1 MSDASVTVVIPV
13 YNERENIA
21 ELVDRTI
28 TACRSLQRPWEVI
41 FVDDGSRDGSTEI
54 LVQAAAA
61 HAGSVKALL
70 LNRNYGQHNAILCGF
85 GAAQGDILVTLDA
98 DLQNPP
104 EEIPAL
110 VRKIDEGF
118 DVVGSVRQD
127 RQDALF
133 RKVFS
138 GVINLMV
145 RRTTGVRLHDYG
157 CMLRAYRRR
166 VVEAMLSCRERHT
179 FIPVLANLFAR
190 RVTEI
195 PVGHSERAR
204 GTSKY
209 TLLKLVNLQ
218 FDLLTCMTTAPLR
231 LLSWLGVAVSMLSI
245 GFGALLLV
253 LRFIY
258 GAEWAGQG
266 VFTLFAV
273 AFFFIGAQFVAL
285 GLMGEY
291 IGRIH
296 ADVRER
302 PRYIVDRVVG
312 ETLGETATGAVDAAP
327 GARVAGR
334 DRPQVRN

>member
-1 MSDASVTVVIPV
+1 MSERPSVSVIIPV
-13 YNERENIA
+13 YNEKDNLP
-21 ELVDRTI
+21 ELLARTLA
-28 TACRSLQRPWEVI
+28 ACRTLGRPWELI
-41 FVDDGSRDGSTEI
+41 LVDDGSRDGSTD
-54 LVQAAAA
+54 LLADAARA
-61 HAGSVKALL
+61 HPGEVKSLI

-85 GAAQGDILVTLDA
+85 AAAQGDIMVTLDA

-104 EEIPAL
+104 EEIGAL
-110 VRKIDEGF
+110 CAKMDEGY
-118 DVVGSVRQD
+118 DIVGSVRQD

-138 GVINLMV
+138 GVVNLMV
-145 RRTTGVRLHDYG
+145 RRTTGVKLHDYG

-166 VVEAMLSCRERHT
+166 VVEAMLLCRERHT
-179 FIPVLANLFAR
+179 FIPVLANLFAK

-195 PVGHSERAR
+195 PVAHAERSR

-209 TLLKLVNLQ
+209 SVLKLINLQ
-218 FDLLTCMTTAPLR
+218 FDLLTCMTAAPLR
-231 LLSWLGVAVSMLSI
+231 LVTWVGVAISALSV

-253 LRFIY
+253 LRLIY
-258 GAEWAGQG
+258 GPEWAAAG

-273 AFFFIGAQFVAL
+273 LFFFIGAQFIAF

-302 PRYIVDRVVG
+302 PRYILDRVVG
-312 ETLGETATGAVDAAP
+312 ETLGERPGIATQAHAARSS
-327 GARVAGR
+327 G
-334 DRPQVRN
+334 N

>member
-1 MSDASVTVVIPV
+1 MSAEKTSVTVVIPV
-13 YNERENIA
+13 YNEKDNIP
-21 ELVDRTI
+21 ELLERTLK
-28 TACRSLQRPWEVI
+28 ACRALGRVGRSWELI
-41 FVDDGSRDGSTEI
+41 LVDDGSRDGSSEMLAEAARNNPGEI
-54 LVQAAAA
+54 
-61 HAGSVKALL
+61 KALL

-85 GAAQGDILVTLDA
+85 GAAQGDILITLDA

-104 EEIPAL
+104 EEIGNL
-110 VRKIDEGF
+110 VAKIDEGF
-118 DVVGSVRQD
+118 DVVGSIRQD

-138 GVINLMV
+138 GIINMMV
-145 RRTTGVRLHDYG
+145 RKSTGVKLRDYG

-166 VVEAMLSCRERHT
+166 VVDAMLSCRERHT
-179 FIPVLANLFAR
+179 FIPVLANLFAK

-195 PVGHSERAR
+195 PVGHAERAR

-209 TLLKLVNLQ
+209 SVLNLINLQ

-231 LLSWLGVAVSMLSI
+231 ILSWIGAGISALSI

-253 LRFIY
+253 LRLVY
-258 GAEWAGQG
+258 GTEWAENG

-273 AFFFIGAQFVAL
+273 VFFFIGAQFIAL

-312 ETLGETATGAVDAAP
+312 ETLGECHSAKVAMAHV
-327 GARVAGR
+327 ARES
-334 DRPQVRN
+334 

>member
-1 MSDASVTVVIPV
+1 MSEMSKRPSVSVIIPV
-13 YNERENIA
+13 YNERENIGA
-21 ELVDRTI
+21 LLERTLR
-28 TACRSLQRPWEVI
+28 AGRGLNRPWELVL
-41 FVDDGSRDGSTEI
+41 VDDGSRDGSTE
-54 LVQAAAA
+54 LLSEAARA
-61 HAGSVKALL
+61 HDGEIKVLL

-104 EEIPAL
+104 EEIGAL
-110 VRKIDEGF
+110 VAKIDEGF

-138 GVINLMV
+138 GLINLMV
-145 RRTTGVRLHDYG
+145 RKSTGVKLHDYG

-179 FIPVLANLFAR
+179 FIPVLANLFAK
-190 RVTEI
+190 RVCEI
-195 PVGHSERAR
+195 PVGHAERAR
-204 GTSKY
+204 GDSKY
-209 TLLKLVNLQ
+209 SVLKLVNLQ

-231 LLSWLGVAVSMLSI
+231 MLSWIGAGISALSI
-245 GFGALLLV
+245 GFGALLLI
-253 LRFIY
+253 LRLVY
-258 GAEWAGQG
+258 GPEWAEHG
-266 VFTLFAV
+266 VFTLFAI
-273 AFFFIGAQFVAL
+273 AFFFIGAQFIAL

-312 ETLGETATGAVDAAP
+312 ETLGERHGT
-327 GARVAGR
+327 RVAVT
-334 DRPQVRN
+334 PAAAAHT

>member
-1 MSDASVTVVIPV
+1 MSDRGSVSVVIPV
-13 YNERENIA
+13 YNEMANLP
-21 ELVDRTI
+21 ELLRRTVE
-28 TACRSLQRPWEVI
+28 ACRSLGRPWELVL
-41 FVDDGSRDGSTEI
+41 VDDGSRDGSTEW
-54 LVQAAAA
+54 LAEAARE
-61 HAGSVKALL
+61 HAGEVKAVLL
-70 LNRNYGQHNAILCGF
+70 YRNAGQHNAILCGF
-85 GAAQGDILVTLDA
+85 ASAQGDILVTLDA

-104 EEIPAL
+104 EEIGKL
-110 VRKIDEGF
+110 VAKIDEGF

-145 RRTTGVRLHDYG
+145 RRSTGVILHDYG

-166 VVEAMLSCRERHT
+166 VVDAMLGCRERHT
-179 FIPVLANLFAR
+179 FIPVLANLFAK
-190 RVTEI
+190 RVTEV
-195 PVGHSERAR
+195 PVAHAERAA

-209 TLLKLVNLQ
+209 SVFKLVNLQ
-218 FDLLTCMTTAPLR
+218 FDLLTCMTAAPLR
-231 LLSWLGVAVSMLSI
+231 AVTYVGVCISALSV

-253 LRFIY
+253 LRLVY
-258 GAEWAGQG
+258 GPEWAAAG

-273 AFFFIGAQFVAL
+273 MFFFIGAQFVAL

-302 PRYIVDRVVG
+302 PRYLIDRVVG
-312 ETLGETATGAVDAAP
+312 ETLRERVGRPESPAHANPRAAHHAGA
-327 GARVAGR
+327 
-334 DRPQVRN
+334 

>member
-1 MSDASVTVVIPV
+1 MSAEKTSVTVVIPV
-13 YNERENIA
+13 YNEKDNIP
-21 ELVDRTI
+21 ELLERTLKV
-28 TACRSLQRPWEVI
+28 CRALGRAGRSWELI
-41 FVDDGSRDGSTEI
+41 LVDDGSRDGSSEMLAEAARNNPGEI
-54 LVQAAAA
+54 
-61 HAGSVKALL
+61 KALL

-85 GAAQGDILVTLDA
+85 GAAQGDILITLDA

-104 EEIPAL
+104 EEIGNL
-110 VRKIDEGF
+110 VAKIDEGF
-118 DVVGSVRQD
+118 DVVGSIRQD

-138 GVINLMV
+138 GIINMMV
-145 RRTTGVRLHDYG
+145 RKSTGVKLRDYG

-166 VVEAMLSCRERHT
+166 VVDAMLSCRERHT
-179 FIPVLANLFAR
+179 FIPVLANLFAK

-195 PVGHSERAR
+195 PVGHAERAR

-209 TLLKLVNLQ
+209 SVLNLINLQ

-231 LLSWLGVAVSMLSI
+231 ILSWIGAGISVLSI

-253 LRFIY
+253 LRLVY
-258 GAEWAGQG
+258 GTEWAENG

-273 AFFFIGAQFVAL
+273 VFFFIGAQFIAL

-312 ETLGETATGAVDAAP
+312 ETLGECHSAKGAMAHV
-327 GARVAGR
+327 ARES
-334 DRPQVRN
+334 